1 MGPTPRR
8 VLVAIA
14 VIGLAVDAYTHL
26 DLAPLYSHS
35 ATAVSQAQLFQA
47 EAVLAILAG
56 LALIARATALVATVA
71 FLVAAGGLALLLLY
85 RFVDVGELGPLPN
98 MYEPLWYD
106 EKSISAWAEA
116 VAAVASGALVV
127 LGVRARRRPL
137 PSSG

>member
-1 MGPTPRR
+1 MRPTLRR

-14 VIGLAVDAYTHL
+14 VIGLGIDAYTHL

-35 ATAVSQAQLFQA
+35 ATAISQEQLFRV
-47 EAVLAILAG
+47 EAVLAMLAG
-56 LALIARATALVATVA
+56 VVLVVRPDTLTAGVA

-106 EKSISAWAEA
+106 EKS
-116 VAAVASGALVV
+116 VAAWGETAAAAASAALVL
-127 LGVRARRRPL
+127 LGMRERRPL
-137 PSSG
+137 RS